1 MFGRKNQPTSPGNQV
16 GTFIGSDTSFKGNI
30 TSESTI
36 RIDGHYEGE
45 LSTAGDIVIGE
56 NGRLETQMKAR
67 NAVIA
72 GVVNGSI
79 DVADKLELLP
89 TAKVYADLKTG
100 MLNIHEGA
108 IFRGACQMRHDKPAV
123 QEDE

>member
-1 MFGRKNQPTSPGNQV
+1 MFGRKNQPTSSGDQV
-16 GTFIGSDTSFKGNI
+16 GTFIGRDTSFKGNI

-45 LSTAGDIVIGE
+45 LSTAGDIVIGAS
-56 NGRLETQMKAR
+56 GRLQTQMKAR

-72 GVVNGSI
+72 GTVNGNI
-79 DVADKLELLP
+79 DVTDKLELLS

-108 IFRGACQMRHDKPAV
+108 IFRGACQMIHDTSAAA
-123 QEDE
+123 EDV